1 MSDTD
6 EGYVTKETFERYE
19 WVLFKTLETR
29 RHEMNQR
36 FDNLHDC
43 MDRRFEEIESSMDKR
58 FEEVESSMDRR
69 FEEVESSMDRRF
81 EKVES
86 SLEEIKA
93 ILANGRDTH

>member
-6 EGYVTKETFERYE
+6 ERYVTKEMFERYE
-19 WVLFKTLETR
+19 RVLFKTLETR

-43 MDRRFEEIESSMDKR
+43 MDRRFEE
-58 FEEVESSMDRR
+58 
-69 FEEVESSMDRRF
+69 VESSMDRRF

-86 SLEEIKA
+86 SMDKRFEKVELSLEEIKA
-93 ILANGRDTH
+93 VLANGRDPL